1 MAEENDNA
9 YDWTAGQDGL
19 FFIQCLK
26 DYVSRLKNLPPNQQA
41 ENDVIARKLLDE
53 ISGHDVSGLLSRV
66 LTNEEKGNLVKNE
79 QVSQEFIDSLEL
91 KQEPETPEHIDDPK
105 PSGSF
110 QIPAESASRDSES
123 LLEPSGDKCPN
134 IWENAGN
141 QSPSLLESLE
151 RIDVKFGLGPAGNR
165 IDATWGNFGS
175 SQQGSEATFTEE
187 TTVLDQNGI
196 EEHVDSDATEVQTKI
211 LRTLQ
216 TLIHVTADVIRF
228 LYFEICWFLSDN
240 WDGLR
245 R

>member
-1 MAEENDNA
+1 MAEENENA

-91 KQEPETPEHIDDPK
+91 KQEPETPENINDPK

-123 LLEPSGDKCPN
+123 LLEPSGDKCPD
-134 IWENAGN
+134 ILERTGN

-151 RIDVKFGLGPAGNR
+151 RIDVKFGLGPAGNLNR
-165 IDATWGNFGS
+165 IDTTWGNFGS

-187 TTVLDQNGI
+187 TPILDQNGI
-196 EEHVDSDATEVQTKI
+196 EEHVDSDATEVQVKI
-211 LRTLQ
+211 LHYIPYVL
-216 TLIHVTADVIRF
+216 
-228 LYFEICWFLSDN
+228 
-240 WDGLR
+240 
-245 R
+245 

>member
-1 MAEENDNA
+1 MAEENGNA

-79 QVSQEFIDSLEL
+79 QVSQEFIDSLDL
-91 KQEPETPEHIDDPK
+91 KQDPETPERIDDPK

-110 QIPAESASRDSES
+110 QSPAESASRDSES
-123 LLEPSGDKCPN
+123 LLEPSGDKCPY
-134 IWENAGN
+134 ILERAGN
-141 QSPSLLESLE
+141 ESPSLLESLQS
-151 RIDVKFGLGPAGNR
+151 IDIKFGLGPLGNP

-175 SQQGSEATFTEE
+175 SQQGSEE
-187 TTVLDQNGI
+187 TMVLDQNGTK
-196 EEHVDSDATEVQTKI
+196 EHVDSDANEVQTKI
-211 LRTLQ
+211 LHYRL
-216 TLIHVTADVIRF
+216 
-228 LYFEICWFLSDN
+228 
-240 WDGLR
+240 
-245 R
+245 

>member
-53 ISGHDVSGLLSRV
+53 ISGNDVSGLLARV

-91 KQEPETPEHIDDPK
+91 KQDPESSERIDDPK

-110 QIPAESASRDSES
+110 QCPAELSSRDSES
-123 LLEPSGDKCPN
+123 LLEPSGGKCQD
-134 IWENAGN
+134 ILERVGN
-141 QSPSLLESLE
+141 ESPSLLEPLQH
-151 RIDVKFGLGPAGNR
+151 IDIKFGLGPLGNP

-187 TTVLDQNGI
+187 AVVFDQNGTK
-196 EEHVDSDATEVQTKI
+196 EHVDSDTTEVKTKTCVI
-211 LRTLQ
+211 LQ
-216 TLIHVTADVIRF
+216 TLIHVTDVIRF
-228 LYFEICWFLSDN
+228 IFQNLLVSC
-240 WDGLR
+240 R
-245 R
+245 